1 MRQLKVILGMVL
13 CIIGVVLTILPGST
27 LLVLAGLMLLSTEYT
42 PARKLLKWVQRSMS
56 QSAVKLDRYLLNR
69 KMRK

>member
-56 QSAVKLDRYLLNR
+56 RSAVKLDRYLLNR

>member
-42 PARKLLKWVQRSMS
+42 PARKLLKWAQRSMS

>member
-1 MRQLKVILGMVL
+1 MRHLKVILGMVL